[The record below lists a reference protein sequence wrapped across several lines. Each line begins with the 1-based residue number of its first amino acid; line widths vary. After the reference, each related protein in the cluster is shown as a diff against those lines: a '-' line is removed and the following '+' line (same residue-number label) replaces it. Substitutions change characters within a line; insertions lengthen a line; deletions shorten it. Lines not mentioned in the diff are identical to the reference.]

1 MKNSMN
7 IELLLFVLLQWTK
20 MLPTM
25 TECVPGLPCTVTA
38 AGPEFHRQLE
48 NPLVFRTELEAG
60 NSSESKFVA
69 QLPRYI
75 QGKTKTQV
83 CRVK

>member
-1 MKNSMN
+1 
-7 IELLLFVLLQWTK
+7 
-20 MLPTM
+20 M
-25 TECVPGLPCTVTA
+25 TECVQGPPCTVTA
-38 AGPEFHRQLE
+38 TGPEFHRQLE

-83 CRVK
+83 WSVK